1 MKTART
7 VAIPLLWSLVMLAA
21 RFGDPLPVI
30 ALSAVTMA
38 AVIGWHERTTLG
50 PLLRVTPRIA
60 LLAVAAAVA
69 MVAVTYLA
77 YPLLATSIPRLG
89 TETQAIYTRFL
100 SHRTPLVLIAAVIPV
115 VLAEEVLWRGVFQ
128 GSLVRLSV
136 LAAAVVY
143 GVAHAPAGSLL
154 LMSVALVC
162 GLYWSAL
169 RRISGSLIPSLCAH
183 LAWDIL
189 LIAFP
194 LSR

>member
-1 MKTART
+1 MKTARA
-7 VAIPLLWSLVMLAA
+7 VAIPVLWSLVMLTA
-21 RFGDPLPVI
+21 RFGDPLTVI

-38 AVIGWHERTTLG
+38 AVFGWHDRMTLR
-50 PLLRVTPRIA
+50 PLLRVTPRLA
-60 LLAVAAAVA
+60 LLAFVAAVA
-69 MVAVTYLA
+69 MIAVTYLA
-77 YPLLATSIPRLG
+77 FPLLVASIPRIG
-89 TETQAIYTRFL
+89 TETQLIYTRFL

-115 VLAEEVLWRGVFQ
+115 VMAEEVLWRGVFQ
-128 GSLVRLSV
+128 GSLARASMLT
-136 LAAAVVY
+136 AAVAY
-143 GVAHAPAGSLL
+143 GLAHAPAGSLL

-183 LAWDIL
+183 LVWDIA